1 MGILL
6 AVANRKGGVGKSTVT
21 TMLAHGFAAIG
32 EQRVLVVD
40 LDTQCNSS
48 IILTGGEK
56 WDTARRNRKT
66 IAEYFDQK
74 YDRPKLRP
82 DGFIID
88 KAGDIE
94 IPVGSLSVLSGS
106 LDLED
111 VENAFLHNRAKAGQD
126 FETAEQGVISR
137 IHDMLKDFANS
148 FDVVIFDCPPGL
160 SFSTRAALRLAHKV
174 IVPFRP
180 DFVSSYAADR
190 AATVIEDKR
199 RLEDV
204 IAIPKEKRRYIT
216 LVNFWRDGTFQRLNY
231 ANVAAIHPVM
241 RTTIPQ
247 DDGIAEAF
255 EYRGEMLSIEE
266 KYGSG
271 AEVVRALCKEAVELN
286 HNALPKR
293 GGCMNDE
300 RQTKILAA
308 LRDLFDAIAEEVRT
322 NPSFAGK
329 VQASLAV
336 AAGLSGN
343 AGAPGPGLLRLA
355 TAGPAAPVPG
365 TPSSGLSPGVMN
377 VLRKLSRACRAAA
390 PARSIGRPSSKRRQQ
405 GQQDAAQYLLRRA

>member
-48 IILTGGEK
+48 LILTGGEK
-56 WDTARRNRKT
+56 WENARRARKT

-82 DGFIID
+82 DSFITGN
-88 KAGDIE
+88 AGDVLV
-94 IPVGSLSVLSGS
+94 PAGSLSVLSGS

-111 VENAFLHNRAKAGQD
+111 VENAFLHNRAKAGLD
-126 FETAEQGVISR
+126 FETAEQGVITR
-137 IHDMLKDFANS
+137 IHEMLSDFADA

-190 AATVIEDKR
+190 ISIVIEDKKK
-199 RLEDV
+199 LEDV
-204 IAIPKEKRRYIT
+204 IAISPEKRRYIA

-231 ANVAAIHPVM
+231 SNVAAIHPIM

-255 EYRGEMLSIEE
+255 EYRGELLSIED

-271 AEVVRALCKEAVELN
+271 AEVVRTLCKEAVDSIIMRFRRE
-286 HNALPKR
+286 
-293 GGCMNDE
+293 
-300 RQTKILAA
+300 
-308 LRDLFDAIAEEVRT
+308 
-322 NPSFAGK
+322 
-329 VQASLAV
+329 AV
-336 AAGLSGN
+336 
-343 AGAPGPGLLRLA
+343 P
-355 TAGPAAPVPG
+355 
-365 TPSSGLSPGVMN
+365 
-377 VLRKLSRACRAAA
+377 
-390 PARSIGRPSSKRRQQ
+390 
-405 GQQDAAQYLLRRA
+405 

>member
-6 AVANRKGGVGKSTVT
+6 TVANRKGGVGKSTVT
-21 TMLAHGFAAIG
+21 TMLAHGFAEIG

-56 WDTARRNRKT
+56 WDAARRNRQT

-82 DGFIID
+82 DGFILD

-94 IPVGSLSVLSGS
+94 TAVGGVSVLPGS

-126 FETAEQGVISR
+126 FEAAEQGVISR
-137 IHDMLKDFANS
+137 IADMLKDFADA

-160 SFSTRAALRLAHKV
+160 SFSAKAALRLAHKV

-190 AATVIEDKR
+190 IATVIEEKR

-204 IAIPKEKRRYIT
+204 LSIPKEKRRYIT

-231 ANVAAIHPVM
+231 GNVAAAHPVM

-255 EYRGEMLSIEE
+255 EYRGEMLTIEE

-271 AEVVRALCKEAVELN
+271 AEVVRALCKEAV
-286 HNALPKR
+286 
-293 GGCMNDE
+293 DSI
-300 RQTKILAA
+300 ILSYQK
-308 LRDLFDAIAEEVRT
+308 E
-322 NPSFAGK
+322 
-329 VQASLAV
+329 
-336 AAGLSGN
+336 
-343 AGAPGPGLLRLA
+343 
-355 TAGPAAPVPG
+355 
-365 TPSSGLSPGVMN
+365 
-377 VLRKLSRACRAAA
+377 AAA
-390 PARSIGRPSSKRRQQ
+390 
-405 GQQDAAQYLLRRA
+405 